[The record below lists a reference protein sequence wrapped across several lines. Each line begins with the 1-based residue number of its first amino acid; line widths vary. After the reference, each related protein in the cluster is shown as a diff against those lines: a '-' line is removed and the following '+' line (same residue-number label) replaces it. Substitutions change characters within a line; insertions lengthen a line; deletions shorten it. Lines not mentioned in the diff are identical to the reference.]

1 MAAVPAPSSAGDQGP
16 GVPSPVGKRA
26 SGRCAHIQQPGERD
40 QHGHQDREP
49 GRLGVYHCAD
59 PMGGCGMIPAG

>member
-26 SGRCAHIQQPGERD
+26 SGRRAHISSQVSGTSTAIKIANQT
-40 QHGHQDREP
+40 
-49 GRLGVYHCAD
+49 GRVVHHCAVL
-59 PMGGCGMIPAG
+59 GGSGMIPAG